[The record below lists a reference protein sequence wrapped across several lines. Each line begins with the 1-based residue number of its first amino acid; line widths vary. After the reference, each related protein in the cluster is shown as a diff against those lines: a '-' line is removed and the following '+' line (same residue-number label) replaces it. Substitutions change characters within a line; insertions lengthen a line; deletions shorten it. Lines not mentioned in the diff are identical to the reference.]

1 MRVHQAE
8 WAQYKK
14 YKNSKYVNNVNN
26 VNNYKCNKLG
36 NLHDETWFIFQ
47 FFIFT
52 IVSQF

>member
-8 WAQYKK
+8 LAQYKK
-14 YKNSKYVNNVNN
+14 YKNFKYVNN